1 MSTMLQDEVWSLDRC
16 SGCGACVAACSKGVL
31 YWGAEQH
38 PLLEERQKRLG
49 LSQIKLRTCEVCER
63 FCELSCPRLAD
74 RTSLEATKAVSARS
88 TGVVRSSEPN
98 EVIRALLV
106 AARSANLIDG
116 VIVLDTDSWTLEPT
130 ARVVTSVD
138 EIVSSTGVQY
148 LWGPV
153 LDALNEPVY
162 ERGLRRLAVVGV
174 PCVAQAVHRIVHSD
188 NQRLSSYRQAI
199 RVTISAF
206 CTGTYMPNMVTDL
219 LERGM
224 GIRRESI
231 SGISRLVAEGT
242 LKVSLWDGEER
253 TIPITEVEPF
263 TRRGCGTCDDYLGE
277 SADICVGTLGA
288 QPGYATLITRTPGGE
303 IFLQNAILFGLLET
317 ADVVDHQALD
327 AARAEKDRRS
337 RAQAFDEF
345 RILLLDSLGDPK
357 KRAEVRK
364 AYVELYGVP
373 GEAVERSKSYVVC
386 SGC

>member
-1 MSTMLQDEVWSLDRC
+1 MSTMLQNEVWSLDRC

-63 FCELSCPRLAD
+63 FCELSCPRLVD
-74 RTSLEATKAVSARS
+74 RTSLEATKALSARS
-88 TGVVRSSEPN
+88 AGVTRSGEPN
-98 EVIRALLV
+98 DVMRALLV
-106 AARSANLIDG
+106 AARCANLIDG
-116 VIVLDTDSWTLEPT
+116 AIILDTDPWTLEPK
-130 ARVVTSVD
+130 ARVATSVD
-138 EIVSSTGVQY
+138 EIVSSSGVQY

-153 LDALNEPVY
+153 LDALNEAVY
-162 ERGLRRLAVVGV
+162 ERELRRLAVVGV
-174 PCVAQAVHRIVHSD
+174 PCVAQAVHRIMHSD
-188 NQRLSSYRQAI
+188 NQRLSPYKQAI

-206 CTGTYMPNMVTDL
+206 CTGTYMPSLVTDL

-231 SGISRLVAEGT
+231 SGISSSVAEGIM
-242 LKVSLWDGEER
+242 KVSLWDGEER
-253 TIPITEVEPF
+253 TVPITEVEPF

-277 SADICVGTLGA
+277 SADISVGTVGA
-288 QPGYATLITRTPGGE
+288 QQGYATLITRTPGGE

-317 ADVVDHQALD
+317 TDVVDQNALD
-327 AARAEKDRRS
+327 SAKAEKDRRT

-345 RILLLDSLGDPK
+345 RILLLDSLSDPK
-357 KRAEVRK
+357 KRAAVRK
-364 AYVELYGVP
+364 AYVELYGVT
-373 GEAVERSKSYVVC
+373 GEALERSKSHVVC